1 MTVPELTDPETG
13 RCVVCEI
20 MATFFME
27 ADTELSFDATYRRIS
42 NKMHGAGD
50 DGNAAS

>member
-1 MTVPELTDPETG
+1 MAVPELTDPETG

-27 ADTELSFDATYRRIS
+27 ADSELSFAETYQRIS
-42 NKMHGAGD
+42 NKLHGAG
-50 DGNAAS
+50 NATS